1 MTRAR
6 AVRLCVA
13 LLVLAALVLGA
24 LLAGRAAADR
34 VPPELQTQAE
44 EVRHLLWSAEQELYT
59 LPSPARWD
67 QGCNITGPKE
77 DLTAAVLALST
88 APQPLLGRE
97 DDLTEEEY
105 RQVCSYLAAA
115 QDYLAALPDDL
126 AKVPPE
132 DREAVDAALPRIA
145 AAIQPDRTGASSP
158 TLTEILPQLQAQGLS
173 LLIQSLEP

>member
-44 EVRHLLWSAEQELYT
+44 EVRLLLWSAEQELYT
-59 LPSPARWD
+59 LPAPSRWGR
-67 QGCNITGPKE
+67 GCNITGPKE

-126 AKVPPE
+126 AQVPPP
-132 DREAVDAALPRIA
+132 DAPIRRPCPSPVGAAGAILITRRDAL
-145 AAIQPDRTGASSP
+145 
-158 TLTEILPQLQAQGLS
+158 
-173 LLIQSLEP
+173 